1 MEIVSGRKIF
11 SLGKQ
16 KGRRHGVY
24 EVFLGFS
31 ADGRNK

>member
-11 SLGKQ
+11 SFGKQ

-24 EVFLGFS
+24 EAFLGFFS
-31 ADGRNK
+31 RREE